1 MCLNTGE
8 LPTETSR
15 TRFRRRRGH
24 NHAARPSIELSVDMS
39 EPRARVWRW
48 LIAIVIA
55 HLVISFLHG
64 NAHAQARV
72 LLSPVQN
79 VFVYAVILAGPLL
92 GLALAWWSGV
102 AGSRLIAVTMA
113 GALVFGVV
121 NHFVLSSPDRV
132 SHVDPAWRLLFGTTA
147 ALLAV
152 TEALAVVLAL
162 RLARKEN

>member
-1 MCLNTGE
+1 
-8 LPTETSR
+8 
-15 TRFRRRRGH
+15 
-24 NHAARPSIELSVDMS
+24 MS

-48 LIAIVIA
+48 LIAIAIA
-55 HLVISFLHG
+55 HLVVSFLHG
-64 NAHAQARV
+64 NAHAQAGV
-72 LLSPVQN
+72 LLSPLQN

-121 NHFVLSSPDRV
+121 NHFVLSSPDHV
-132 SHVDPAWRLLFGTTA
+132 SHIDPAWRLLFGATA
-147 ALLAV
+147 VLLAV

-162 RLARKEN
+162 RLGAEGKLR